1 MAFQNILVINLM
13 QIGDLMLTTPVL
25 GALRKAYPKARLT
38 LLADTRWRELVEC
51 NPHLDACLFMDK
63 KGADKGLAKLWQFIR
78 KVREQHFDLV
88 INLHRNE
95 RASAVAAFSGAKR
108 IVGYSKPLFSLLFDK
123 TMQNPSIAHHI
134 GWGPGG
140 IFPPHRYV
148 PGWEHQVHAHL
159 NVLRQTLGVEPDDG
173 GLEMVLS
180 PENQQTADRLWQ
192 EHFTAEDKVIALNI
206 GASWETK
213 RWPDRYFA
221 QCADNLL
228 EKGYKIA
235 FFGGPMDLA
244 IVEKCIAQMQHKDS
258 EALHVFT
265 GKVSLAVLA
274 GLLRK
279 CSLFLTTDSGPMH
292 IGVAMNLP
300 VITMFGASPV
310 PGFYPYDGRSVL
322 LKSPEKCHPCG
333 IHQCPKSGEDK
344 LACMKNIPVA
354 AAMHYAGELLEKF
367 QGQPADKLPPHKGD
381 YQCRVIELAK
391 GDF

>member
-1 MAFQNILVINLM
+1 M

-25 GALRKAYPKARLT
+25 GALRKAYPQARLT

-63 KGADKGLAKLWQFIR
+63 KGEDKGFAKLWKFIR
-78 KVREQHFDLV
+78 KVRSQHFDLV

-108 IVGYSKPLFSLLFDK
+108 IVGYSKPLFSLFFDQ
-123 TMQNPSIAHHI
+123 TMQNPSVAHHI

-140 IFPPHRYV
+140 ILPPHRYV

-159 NVLRQTLGVEPDDG
+159 NVLRQTLGIEPDDG
-173 GLEMVLS
+173 GLEMALS
-180 PENQQTADRLWQ
+180 PENQQKADVLWQ

-213 RWPDRYFA
+213 RWPDSYFA
-221 QCADNLL
+221 QCAD
-228 EKGYKIA
+228 KFIGQGYKLA
-235 FFGGPMDLA
+235 FFGGPMDLD
-244 IVEKCIAQMQHKDS
+244 IVNKCISQMQHKES
-258 EALHVFT
+258 EALHIFT

-322 LKSPEKCHPCG
+322 LKSPESCHPCG
-333 IHQCPKSGEDK
+333 SHKCPRKGEENM
-344 LACMKNIPVA
+344 ACMKNIPVA
-354 AAMHYAGELLEKF
+354 AALYYAEALLEKF
-367 QGQPADKLPPHKGD
+367 QGQPAYKLPFHKGD
-381 YQCRVIELAK
+381 YQCRVIELSK
-391 GDF
+391 GEF

>member
-1 MAFQNILVINLM
+1 MYQNILVINLM

-25 GALRKAYPKARLT
+25 GALRKAYPQARLT
-38 LLADTRWRELVEC
+38 LLADTRWRELVEE

-63 KGADKGLAKLWQFIR
+63 KGADRGLAKLWQFIR
-78 KVREQHFDLV
+78 KVRRQKFDLV

-95 RASAVAAFSGAKR
+95 RASAAAAFSGAKY
-108 IVGYSKPLFSLLFDK
+108 IVGYSKPLFSLFFDK

-140 IFPPHRYV
+140 VFPPHHYV

-159 NVLRQTLGVEPDDG
+159 NVLRKFLGIEPEDG
-173 GLEMVLS
+173 GLEMALS
-180 PENQQTADRLWQ
+180 VENQQTADKLWR
-192 EHFTAEDKVIALNI
+192 EHFSAEDRVIAFNI

-213 RWPDRYFA
+213 RWPDSYFA
-221 QCADNLL
+221 KCADKLL
-228 EKGYKIA
+228 EKGSKIA
-235 FFGGPMDLA
+235 FFGGPTDLDL
-244 IVEKCIAQMQHKDS
+244 VQKCISQMQHKDS
-258 EALHVFT
+258 EALHIFT

-279 CSLFLTTDSGPMH
+279 CCLFLTTDSGPMH

-310 PGFYPYDGRSVL
+310 SGFYPYDGRSVL

-333 IHQCPKSGEDK
+333 IHQCPRAGTEK
-344 LACMKNIPVA
+344 LACMNNIPVA
-354 AAMHYAGELLEKF
+354 AVMHFAEELLDKF
-367 QGQPADKLPPHKGD
+367 QGRPAYKLPNHKGD
-381 YQCRVIELAK
+381 YQCRVIDLSK
-391 GDF
+391 GEF

>member
-1 MAFQNILVINLM
+1 M

-25 GALRKAYPKARLT
+25 GALRKAYPQARLT
-38 LLADTRWRELVEC
+38 LLADTRWRELVEE
-51 NPHLDACLFMDK
+51 NPHLDNCLFMDK
-63 KGADKGLAKLWQFIR
+63 KGKDKGITNLWRFIR
-78 KVREQHFDLV
+78 KVRAQKFDLV

-95 RASAVAAFSGAKR
+95 RASAVAAFSGAGC
-108 IVGYSKPLFSLLFDK
+108 IVGYSKPLFSLFFDRV
-123 TMQNPSIAHHI
+123 MQNPSVAHHI

-140 IFPPHRYV
+140 ILPPHHYV

-159 NVLRQTLGVEPDDG
+159 NVLRQFLGIAPDDG
-173 GLEMVLS
+173 GLEMALS
-180 PENQQTADRLWQ
+180 EEDQHKADRLWQ
-192 EHFTAEDKVIALNI
+192 EHFTADDKVIALNI

-213 RWPDRYFA
+213 RWPDSYFA
-221 QCADNLL
+221 QCADRFI
-228 EKGYKIA
+228 EHGYKIA
-235 FFGGPMDLA
+235 FFGGPMDEA
-244 IVEKCIAQMQHKDS
+244 IVHKCISQMEHKDS
-258 EALHVFT
+258 NDLHIFT

-274 GLLRK
+274 GLLQK
-279 CSLFLTTDSGPMH
+279 CVLFLTTDSGPMH

-333 IHQCPKSGEDK
+333 IHQCPRAGEAN
-344 LACMKNIPVA
+344 LACMKNIPVEA
-354 AAMHYAGELLEKF
+354 VLHFAEELLEKF

-391 GDF
+391 GEF

>member
-1 MAFQNILVINLM
+1 MYQNILVINLM

-25 GALRKAYPKARLT
+25 GALRKAYPAARLT
-38 LLADTRWRELVEC
+38 LLADSRWRDLVEC

-63 KGADKGLAKLWQFIR
+63 KGKDKGLVNLWRFCR
-78 KVREQHFDLV
+78 RVREAQFDLV

-95 RASAVAAFSGAKR
+95 RASAVAAFSGARR
-108 IVGYSKPLFSLLFDK
+108 IVGYSKPLFALGFDK
-123 TMQNPSIAHHI
+123 TLQNPSIAHHI

-159 NVLRQTLGVEPDDG
+159 NVLRETLGIEPFDG

-180 PENQQTADRLWQ
+180 EENAQKAEALWQ

-213 RWPDRYFA
+213 RWPDSYFA
-221 QCADNLL
+221 QCADKFI
-228 EKGYKIA
+228 EQGYKIA
-235 FFGGPMDLA
+235 FFGGPMDWE
-244 IVEKCIAQMQHKDS
+244 IVQQCIRQMQYKDS
-258 EALHVFT
+258 AALHIFT

-274 GLLRK
+274 GLLRR
-279 CSLFLTTDSGPMH
+279 CCLFLTTDSGPMH

-322 LKSPEKCHPCG
+322 LQSPEKCHPCG
-333 IHQCPKSGEDK
+333 IHKCPKAGAEN
-344 LACMKNIPVA
+344 LACMKNIPVE
-354 AAMHYAGELLEKF
+354 AAMHFAEELLAMFNGE
-367 QGQPADKLPPHKGD
+367 PAYKLPPHTGD
-381 YQCRVIELAK
+381 YQCRVIDIAK
-391 GDF
+391 GEF

>member
-1 MAFQNILVINLM
+1 MYQNILVINLM

-25 GALRKAYPKARLT
+25 GVLRKAYPQAQLT

-51 NPHLDACLFMDK
+51 NPNINRCLFMDK
-63 KGADKGLAKLWQFIR
+63 KGADKGLISLWRFIG
-78 KVREQHFDLV
+78 KVRAQKFDLV

-95 RASAVAAFSGAKR
+95 RASAIAAFSGAKR
-108 IVGYSKPLFSLLFDK
+108 IVGYSKPLFSLFFDK
-123 TMQNPSIAHHI
+123 VMQNPSIAHHM

-140 IFPPHRYV
+140 IFPPYRYV

-159 NVLRQTLGVEPDDG
+159 NVLRKTLGIEPDDG
-173 GLEMVLS
+173 GLEMALS
-180 PENQQTADRLWQ
+180 AENRQKADSLWQ
-192 EHFTAEDKVIALNI
+192 EHFSVEDKVIALNI

-213 RWPDRYFA
+213 RWPDNYFA
-221 QCADNLL
+221 QCADRLI

-235 FFGGPMDLA
+235 FFGGPMDLD
-244 IVEKCIAQMQHKDS
+244 IVEKCIGQMQHKDS
-258 EALHVFT
+258 RDLHIFT

-279 CSLFLTTDSGPMH
+279 CVLFLTTDSGPMH

-310 PGFYPYDGRSVL
+310 SGFYPYDGRSVL
-322 LKSPEKCHPCG
+322 LKSPENCHPCG
-333 IHQCPKSGEDK
+333 MHVCPHQGRKQ
-344 LACMKNIPVA
+344 LACMKNIPVDVV
-354 AAMHYAGELLEKF
+354 MHYAEALLEKF
-367 QGQPADKLPPHKGD
+367 QGKPAYALPPHKGN
-381 YQCRVIELAK
+381 YQCHVIELAK

>member
-1 MAFQNILVINLM
+1 MYQNILVINLM

-25 GALRKAYPKARLT
+25 GALRKAYPQARLT
-38 LLADTRWRELVEC
+38 LLVDTRWRELVEC

-63 KGADKGLAKLWQFIR
+63 KGEDKGLVKLWKFIR
-78 KVREQHFDLV
+78 KVRAENFDLV

-108 IVGYSKPLFSLLFDK
+108 IVGYSKPLFSLFFDQ

-140 IFPPHRYV
+140 ILPPHRYV

-159 NVLRQTLGVEPDDG
+159 NVLRQTLGIEPDDG
-173 GLEMVLS
+173 GLEMALS
-180 PENQQTADRLWQ
+180 PENQQKADVLWQ
-192 EHFTAEDKVIALNI
+192 EHFKAEDKVIALNI

-213 RWPDRYFA
+213 RWPDSSFA
-221 QCADNLL
+221 QCADKFI
-228 EKGYKIA
+228 EQGYKIA
-235 FFGGPMDLA
+235 FFGGPMDLD
-244 IVEKCIAQMQHKDS
+244 IVNKCISQMQHKES
-258 EALHVFT
+258 EALHIFT

-322 LKSPEKCHPCG
+322 LKSPESCHPCG
-333 IHQCPKSGEDK
+333 IHKCPRKGEENM
-344 LACMKNIPVA
+344 ACMKNIPVA
-354 AAMHYAGELLEKF
+354 AALYYAEALLEKF
-367 QGQPADKLPPHKGD
+367 QGQPAYKLPLHKGD
-381 YQCRVIELAK
+381 YQCRVIELSK
-391 GDF
+391 GEF

>member
-1 MAFQNILVINLM
+1 MYQNILVINLM
-13 QIGDLMLTTPVL
+13 QIGDLMLTTPAL
-25 GALRKAYPKARLT
+25 GALRKAYPQARLT
-38 LLADTRWRELVEC
+38 LLADTRWRELVEE

-63 KGADKGLAKLWQFIR
+63 KGADKGLAKLWQFIH
-78 KVREQHFDLV
+78 KVRALKFDLV

-95 RASAVAAFSGAKR
+95 RASAVAAFSGAKY
-108 IVGYSKPLFSLLFDK
+108 IVGYSKPLFSLFFDK

-140 IFPPHRYV
+140 VFPPHHYV

-159 NVLRQTLGVEPDDG
+159 NVLRQTLGIEPDDG
-173 GLEMVLS
+173 GLEMALS
-180 PENQQTADRLWQ
+180 EENQQKADNLWQ
-192 EHFTAEDKVIALNI
+192 EHFAVEDKVIAFNI

-213 RWPDRYFA
+213 RWPDSYFA
-221 QCADNLL
+221 KCADKLL

-235 FFGGPMDLA
+235 FFGGPMDLD
-244 IVEKCIAQMQHKDS
+244 IVQKCISQMQHKDS
-258 EALHVFT
+258 EALHIFT

-279 CSLFLTTDSGPMH
+279 CCLFLTTDSGPMH

-333 IHQCPKSGEDK
+333 IHQCPRAGTEK
-344 LACMKNIPVA
+344 LACMNNIPVA
-354 AAMHYAGELLEKF
+354 AVMHFAEELLDKF
-367 QGQPADKLPPHKGD
+367 QGRPAYKLPNHKGD
-381 YQCRVIELAK
+381 YQCRVIDLSK
-391 GDF
+391 GEF

>member
-1 MAFQNILVINLM
+1 M

-25 GALRKAYPKARLT
+25 GALRKAYPQARLT
-38 LLADTRWRELVEC
+38 LLADTRWRELVEE
-51 NPHLDACLFMDK
+51 NPHLDNCLLMDK
-63 KGADKGLAKLWQFIR
+63 KGKDKGIANLWRFIC
-78 KVREQHFDLV
+78 KVRAQKFDLV

-95 RASAVAAFSGAKR
+95 RASAVAAFSGAEC
-108 IVGYSKPLFSLLFDK
+108 IVGYSKPLFSLFFDRV
-123 TMQNPSIAHHI
+123 MQNPSVAHHI

-140 IFPPHRYV
+140 VLPPHHYV

-159 NVLRQTLGVEPDDG
+159 NVLRQFLGIEPDDG
-173 GLEMVLS
+173 GLEMALS
-180 PENQQTADRLWQ
+180 EENQRKADKLWQ
-192 EHFTAEDKVIALNI
+192 EHFTAEDKVIAFNI

-213 RWPDRYFA
+213 RWPDSYFA
-221 QCADNLL
+221 QCADKFI
-228 EKGYKIA
+228 EQGYKIA
-235 FFGGPMDLA
+235 FFGGPMDLD
-244 IVEKCIAQMQHKDS
+244 IVNKCISQMQYKDS
-258 EALHVFT
+258 DALHIYT

-333 IHQCPKSGEDK
+333 IHQCPKSGEDN

-354 AAMHYAGELLEKF
+354 AAMHYAEELLEKF

>member
-1 MAFQNILVINLM
+1 MYKNILVINLM

-25 GALRKAYPKARLT
+25 GALRKAYPRAQLT
-38 LLADTRWRELVEC
+38 LLADTRWRELVEY

-63 KGADKGLAKLWQFIR
+63 KGEDKGFVKLWKFIR
-78 KVREQHFDLV
+78 KVRAQHFDLV

-108 IVGYSKPLFSLLFDK
+108 IVGYSKPLFSLFFDQ
-123 TMQNPSIAHHI
+123 TMQNPSVAHHI

-140 IFPPHRYV
+140 ILPPHRYV

-159 NVLRQTLGVEPDDG
+159 NVLRQTLGIEPDDG
-173 GLEMVLS
+173 GLEMALS
-180 PENQQTADRLWQ
+180 PENQQKADVLWQ
-192 EHFTAEDKVIALNI
+192 EHFTTEDKVIALNI

-213 RWPDRYFA
+213 RWPDSYFA
-221 QCADNLL
+221 QCADTFI
-228 EKGYKIA
+228 EQGYKLA
-235 FFGGPMDLA
+235 FFGGPMDLD
-244 IVEKCIAQMQHKDS
+244 IVNKCISQMQHKDN
-258 EALHVFT
+258 EALHIFT

-322 LKSPEKCHPCG
+322 LKSPESCHPCG
-333 IHQCPKSGEDK
+333 IHKCPKAGADN
-344 LACMKNIPVA
+344 LVCMKNIPVA
-354 AAMHYAGELLEKF
+354 AALYYAEELLEKF
-367 QGQPADKLPPHKGD
+367 QGKPAYKLPSHKGD
-381 YQCRVIELAK
+381 YRCRVIELSK
-391 GDF
+391 GEF